1 MKGTMDYGIT
11 YSGDLPVLEGYIDAS
26 WTTSKE
32 KNSQTSVGSLFT
44 ERFNM
49 HLAPSNNV
57 FFIFSTMLFFWTY
70 LHKYIWCQIISFLK
84 HTLKPIVVSQC
95 FGALID
101 VLLNHVL
108 LILRGTHYFILFLYE
123 VTMEFV
129 WIIVD
134 ECEHVVKTTQIG
146 FPW

>member
-57 FFIFSTMLFFWTY
+57 FFIFSTMLFF
-70 LHKYIWCQIISFLK
+70 
-84 HTLKPIVVSQC
+84 
-95 FGALID
+95 
-101 VLLNHVL
+101 
-108 LILRGTHYFILFLYE
+108 
-123 VTMEFV
+123 
-129 WIIVD
+129 
-134 ECEHVVKTTQIG
+134 
-146 FPW
+146 